1 MKPDNIFD
9 RNRFFILMRNDLF
22 TGYRNLLIAGGAIA
36 GALLSIYLL
45 TTWNNSNSD
54 FHRTFFPMII
64 FFGGYLMTSMIYKD
78 IHEKQRNYIYL
89 TLPAS
94 TLEKFLSR
102 LLLTSV
108 GFVAIVLVV
117 YYLFSWIAAGLSL
130 LIFDRSLPAFQPFTR
145 ETMTALGVY
154 IVTQSIFL
162 FAAVYFRSHAFF
174 KTILSLFS
182 FSVVVGIFS
191 MLIARLVFWKYFD
204 GLFMPDQ
211 FNIDLEHMS
220 CFGESFGELISAAAK
235 IFFWFIMA
243 PYFWVLTYFRLKET
257 EA

>member
-1 MKPDNIFD
+1 MKPDNIFN
-9 RNRFFILMRNDLF
+9 RNRFFVLIRNDLF

-36 GALLSIYLL
+36 GALLTIYLL

-54 FHRTFFPMII
+54 FHRTFFPMVI
-64 FFGGYLMTSMIYKD
+64 FFGGYLMTSMIFKD
-78 IHEKQRNYIYL
+78 MHEKQRNYIYL

-108 GFVAIVLVV
+108 GFVAIVMAL

-154 IVTQSIFL
+154 LVTQSVFL

-174 KTILSLFS
+174 KTILSIFS
-182 FSVVVGIFS
+182 FSFIVSIFTMLVVRI
-191 MLIARLVFWKYFD
+191 VFWEYFD
-204 GLFMPDQ
+204 GLFMPDH
-211 FNIDLEHMS
+211 FDINLRYMFGD
-220 CFGESFGELISAAAK
+220 GESFGQFVSAASK
-235 IFFWFIMA
+235 ILFWFVMA